1 MMSGNGDEPEY
12 VAAVEKIMKAA
23 KDHGDL
29 PVLTFAPNVAEVEQ
43 RRKQGFR
50 LLMIGADGFTLAA
63 GMRDILNQAHDKV
76 VEVDGKAPPGA

>member
-1 MMSGNGDEPEY
+1 MMTGDGDEPEY
-12 VAAVEKIMKAA
+12 TAAVEKIMKAA

-29 PVLTFAPNVAEVEQ
+29 PVLSFAPTIDQVEK

-63 GMRDILNQAHDKV
+63 GMRDILVKSHAKV
-76 VEVDGKAPPGA
+76 VEVDGKA